1 MNIINNTEREHTMN
15 VEDLGNKGKVAMKD
29 CWRRIGIGVRIRIR
43 IRIVQILTLM
53 TRDPM
58 V

>member
-1 MNIINNTEREHTMN
+1 MN

-43 IRIVQILTLM
+43 IVQILTLM

>member
-1 MNIINNTEREHTMN
+1 MN

-43 IRIVQILTLM
+43 IRIRIVQILTLM